1 MNVGTCKAHLHARMG
16 VTPFFFTKTQTSI
29 AFFFLLILL
38 EMSHGTIE
46 VESVNPSTTGEYVG
60 SFVAF
65 SWQADVLAQ
74 TERLIFPDHV
84 VVCTL

>member
-1 MNVGTCKAHLHARMG
+1 MG
-16 VTPFFFTKTQTSI
+16 LTPFFFTKTQISV
-29 AFFFLLILL
+29 AFFLLLILS

-46 VESVNPSTTGEYVG
+46 VDSVNPSTTGEYAG

-74 TERLIFPDHV
+74 MARLIFPDHV